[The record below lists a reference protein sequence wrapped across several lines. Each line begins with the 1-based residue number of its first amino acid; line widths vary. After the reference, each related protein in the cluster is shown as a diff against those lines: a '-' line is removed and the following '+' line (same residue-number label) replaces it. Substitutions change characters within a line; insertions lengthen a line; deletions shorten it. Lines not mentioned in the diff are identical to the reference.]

1 MNQEDWPTKDYQT
14 ALSYISEH
22 EDEAALNI
30 ILPVDQ
36 SITAVLGLPLYGAGF
51 YGIFMLSPIIL
62 FMLVTSYFM
71 FVILNVDSMAMQTQ
85 MFFLVGYLFLLWALI
100 KALQLLISTRDLFP
114 RKYFTTLSEKGVSSH
129 YSKLHFPFH
138 SQVTL
143 DWNDV
148 ESTCVYQSFLLAGI
162 FAGFLKVY
170 IVGITS
176 KRGDILKIPFHITSN
191 QAISVSDVILDVV
204 NQKMKL
210 RTSTVGRDSSLFK

>member
-1 MNQEDWPTKDYQT
+1 MNQEDWPTKDYET
-14 ALSYISEH
+14 ALSYIAEH
-22 EDEAALNI
+22 EDEATLNI

-71 FVILNVDSMAMQTQ
+71 FVTLNADSMQMQTQ
-85 MFFLVGYLFLLWALI
+85 ILFSGGCIFLLWALG

-114 RKYFTTLSEKGVSSH
+114 RKYFTTLSAKGVSSH
-129 YSKLHFPFH
+129 YSKLHFLFH

-148 ESTCVYQSFLLAGI
+148 KSTCADQSFLLAGL
-162 FAGFLKVY
+162 FAGFFKVH
-170 IVGITS
+170 IVEITS
-176 KRGDILKIPFHITSN
+176 KRGDILKILFHISSD
-191 QAISVSDVILDVV
+191 QAISVSDTILNLV
-204 NQKMKL
+204 NHKIK
-210 RTSTVGRDSSLFK
+210 